1 MEEHN
6 KQDQIPLQD
15 MTKTKYDGQL
25 FGSKNGNE
33 SKWCCAKCCTLKR
46 YIIAVLAL
54 LGFANVYALRVNL
67 SVALVAMTSNTMVLK
82 DGKLIEVGIQRIM
95 QLIVLFH

>member
-1 MEEHN
+1 
-6 KQDQIPLQD
+6 
-15 MTKTKYDGQL
+15 MTKTIYDEEL
-25 FGSKNGNE
+25 FASKNGNE
-33 SKWCCAKCCTLKR
+33 SKWCCCKPFTFKR
-46 YIIAVLAL
+46 YIIAVLVL
-54 LGFANVYALRVNL
+54 LGIANVYALRVNL